1 MNKIK
6 KYICNS
12 YFILLVYA
20 VIFTVISYI
29 SINTNSQ
36 IFDYPFHMAR
46 ILGLAQSI
54 SHNDFLPNLN
64 FLYGFGV
71 GYSVPMFYG
80 NWLFYIPA
88 LVFLKTKIA
97 TVAFTSF
104 AFIVVVLTTWISYYS
119 LYQITKSKSKSLA
132 FAMVIPATYPFFGF
146 GMTAVAF
153 MVPYLIYCLYKV
165 FYLDRFNPIPLGIT
179 VALLVQTHI
188 ISTVVLAITSF
199 IFVLIN
205 YKKINKKVIQS
216 FFLSL
221 LIALALSAGFI
232 LQYLEQSK
240 SQLFFVSWILRDFPF
255 PTSALMV
262 EDDLFVIIKNYMF
275 PISLVFLLFL
285 LLIFKKLTRFSKQL
299 VVTVIVIF
307 IISSG
312 ILPWE
317 DILKYSFLATLQ
329 YTSRLTY
336 FLPIL
341 IFMAIATSCK
351 RSTVLTL
358 ACVQVLFYILWFP
371 LRFTPNSANYA
382 QKYALTTTNINVMRE
397 QNTKG
402 INAFTHPSLTTYDT
416 SGDEYFNLSVD
427 HNHVRDGSI
436 NKFDFDKN
444 NITISNVKNKY
455 NLLEFNYQIKD
466 RNSNSNIVLP
476 RIWYKGYVAKYSDGA
491 SGSAPKII
499 NKRLSKN
506 EIKNY
511 KQLHKPNTNT
521 KALYDG
527 RAVIKVK
534 SSGKVKVFYQKTK
547 TQILGFTIEFIAW
560 TSLLVYVFISF
571 LKIRGRSH
579 EKIINSHS
587 LL

>member
-1 MNKIK
+1 MNKTKNI
-6 KYICNS
+6 ICNS
-12 YFILLVYA
+12 YFVLLVYS
-20 VIFTVISYI
+20 VIFTGISYI

-71 GYSVPMFYG
+71 GYPVPMFYG

-88 LVFLKTKIA
+88 LVFLKTKVA
-97 TVAFTSF
+97 TMAFTSF
-104 AFIVVVLTTWISYYS
+104 AFILVILTTWVSYYS
-119 LYQITKSKSKSLA
+119 LYQITKSKPKSLA
-132 FAMVIPATYPFFGF
+132 FAMAVSASYPFFGF
-146 GMTAVAF
+146 GMTAVVF
-153 MVPYLIYCLYKV
+153 MVPYLIFCLYKV
-165 FYLDRFNPIPLGIT
+165 FYLDKFNPIPLGIT

-199 IFVLIN
+199 IFVVIN
-205 YKKINKKVIQS
+205 YKKITKKVILS

-275 PISLVFLLFL
+275 PISLIFLLFL

-299 VVTVIVIF
+299 VVIVIVIF
-307 IISSG
+307 TISSG

-341 IFMAIATSCK
+341 IFMAITTSCK
-351 RSTVLTL
+351 QSTVLTL
-358 ACVQVLFYILWFP
+358 ACIQVLFYIFWFP
-371 LRFTPNSANYA
+371 VRFTPNSANYA

-416 SGDEYFNLSVD
+416 SGDEYFNLSIN
-427 HNHVRDGSI
+427 HNHVRDHSL
-436 NKFDFDKN
+436 NKFNFDKN
-444 NITISNVKNKY
+444 NISISNVRNRY
-455 NLLEFNYQIKD
+455 NSLEFKYQIKD
-466 RNSNSNIVLP
+466 KNSNNDIILP

-491 SGSAPKII
+491 SGSNPKII

-511 KQLHKPNTNT
+511 KRLHKPKTNT

-534 SSGKVKVFYQKTK
+534 TSGKVKIFYQKTK
-547 TQILGFTIEFIAW
+547 MQIIGFTIEFMGW
-560 TSLLVYVFISF
+560 SSLLGYIFISF
-571 LKIRGRSH
+571 LRNKR
-579 EKIINSHS
+579 EE
-587 LL
+587 L